1 MARAFAD
8 ISFTDSV
15 KAAQSLYGSRES
27 NRSFELADDPR
38 NTLGEVEAEFIEAR
52 DSFYQATVGE
62 NGWPYV
68 QHRGG
73 PIGFV
78 KVLDERTLGYADYRG
93 NRQYISVGNINS
105 DERISLI
112 FMDYVNRRRI
122 KIWGRAKVVHESENM
137 ELVARL
143 EDSHYR
149 ARIERAVIIHVE
161 AYEWNCPQ
169 HITPRYTEAEIQ
181 ELISPLVDENTQLK
195 NRLSASGKKVSI
207 HSMGNGGLTLVVS
220 GIRQLTPW
228 VRAIELRDIAGNSL
242 PAFSAG
248 AHIRIPIQLDDGST
262 IYRHYSIC
270 SNPLRR
276 DIYEIAV
283 LREEEGRGGS
293 RRLQDVIELGML
305 LHCDQPNN
313 FFPLHSEHKP
323 ALFIA
328 GGIGITPIKPMV
340 QTLANNGIAFSLHY
354 AGKSKREMPFLDRLQ
369 REYPTQLHVYAK
381 DEQQRLN
388 IHSVLAELDSATEI
402 YVCGPARLIDAVYAS
417 ASELGIDSTR
427 IHSERFSAAPANN
440 ERSLQLS
447 LAKSQQLI
455 AVSGTDSIL
464 DAVEKVGI
472 TAEFDCRT
480 GVCGACAVKVL
491 EGEVEHRD
499 SVLSDADKA
508 EGYMCICVSRAKSD
522 TLVLNM

>member
-38 NTLGEVEAEFIEAR
+38 NTLGDAEAEFIAAR

-105 DERISLI
+105 DDRISLI

-122 KIWGRAKVVHESENM
+122 KIWGRARIIHESENS

-169 HITPRYTEAEIQ
+169 HITPRYTEDEVR
-181 ELISPLVDENTQLK
+181 ELVQQISAQQAAQAVSVQPSPAKVVELGAGQLPLVIT
-195 NRLSASGKKVSI
+195 
-207 HSMGNGGLTLVVS
+207 GL
-220 GIRQLTPW
+220 RQLTPRI
-228 VRAIELRDIAGNSL
+228 RAYELRSVDGSAL
-242 PAFSAG
+242 PPVSAG
-248 AHIRIPIQLDDGST
+248 SHLKVPVLMTEGKT
-262 IYRHYSIC
+262 EWRHYSIS
-270 SNPLRR
+270 SNPARR

-283 LREEEGRGGS
+283 QREDNGRGGS
-293 RRLQDVIELGML
+293 VNIHTQYELGL
-305 LHCDQPNN
+305 ILHCDFPQNN
-313 FFPLHSEHKP
+313 FVAELANRP
-323 ALFIA
+323 ALLIA
-328 GGIGITPIKPMV
+328 GGVGITAIKSLL
-340 QTLANNGIAFSLHY
+340 QTFSSRHINCELHY
-354 AGKSKREMPFLDRLQ
+354 AGRSKIEMAYRDRLQ
-369 REYPTQLHVYAK
+369 RELGSDFYGYYASEGQRMDVGAILRRASPTT
-381 DEQQRLN
+381 D
-388 IHSVLAELDSATEI
+388 I
-402 YVCGPARLIDAVYAS
+402 YVCGPQKLIDDVFAFA
-417 ASELGIDSTR
+417 ANLGINKQR
-427 IHSERFSAAPANN
+427 IYAERFGVQHKTTDHAFSV
-440 ERSLQLS
+440 EIQGQDR
-447 LAKSQQLI
+447 LI
-455 AVSGTDSIL
+455 AVAADES
-464 DAVEKVGI
+464 
-472 TAEFDCRT
+472 
-480 GVCGACAVKVL
+480 VL
-491 EGEVEHRD
+491 EAIEDAGLAIGSECRVGHCGQCVVNVLAGEVGHRD
-499 SVLSDADKA
+499 SVLTDAEKA
-508 EGYMCICVSRAKSD
+508 EGKMCSCVSRALSEK
-522 TLVLNM
+522 LIIQI